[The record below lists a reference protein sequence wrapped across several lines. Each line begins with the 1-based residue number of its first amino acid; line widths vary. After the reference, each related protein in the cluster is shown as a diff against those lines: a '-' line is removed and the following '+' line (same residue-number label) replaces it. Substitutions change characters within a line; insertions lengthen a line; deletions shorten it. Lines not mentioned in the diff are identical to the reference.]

1 MSHGRCV
8 GSLRLHAVDL
18 ILSGEMY
25 EHDRGYDHIYQHSD
39 NVVGDGYERA
49 GGQSGT
55 TLNFSRVRGTK
66 VPNTDAKITTDI
78 SDSDT
83 ASVVE

>member
-1 MSHGRCV
+1 MSMIEDMTIYISIPIM
-8 GSLRLHAVDL
+8 SLVMDMKGPVA
-18 ILSGEMY
+18 S
-25 EHDRGYDHIYQHSD
+25 
-39 NVVGDGYERA
+39 A
-49 GGQSGT
+49 G
-55 TLNFSRVRGTK
+55 GTK

>member
-1 MSHGRCV
+1 MSMIEDMTIYISIPIMSLVMDMKGPV
-8 GSLRLHAVDL
+8 ASAGS
-18 ILSGEMY
+18 
-25 EHDRGYDHIYQHSD
+25 
-39 NVVGDGYERA
+39 
-49 GGQSGT
+49 